1 MAEMD
6 STRST
11 VPGARGPEQDPE
23 HGPAAGAGTDAAV
36 RDDQPA
42 TGIAQRH
49 DLPRRKAAV
58 MPDLSGVADEDPAPS
73 HPSFHLQPHD
83 QQPVDQQSLDQQPAD
98 QQSLDGGAH
107 AADAQTAGA
116 SRSDGPSGEDHSDTD
131 RAPARDEG
139 IPTRMMPVVV
149 GAMTATGATAATG
162 SSAAGSSAAGT
173 TAAGTAAGADAQHP
187 GDDGEDSDQGVQA
200 QGSDGEDGDGMYD
213 GGDVED
219 AETGTS
225 AEHPDRDHV
234 PGDEHPAPVVAPV
247 SSGSHASS
255 GSGSTPA
262 SISREPSTDTASL
275 SVRPPDKD
283 AARRAAVR
291 DQAVAAKPVL
301 ARFLQVVVALFFPVI
316 VVAAAVRAVATSS
329 FLWLEYHRPGFPADQ
344 YGFSLDDRMT
354 YGSYALDYVVNL
366 APSRYLGGLVTPEG
380 EPLFLESEVGH
391 MADVKGVLGLSF
403 FIALVLFVLSVLAC
417 VYLARRY
424 KGGIRRALFA
434 GAVLTLVGIAVLTV
448 LAVLA
453 WETFFTQ
460 VHALFFAD
468 GTWTFRVDDTLIRLF
483 PEQFWTDSA
492 ITIAVLVLGAT
503 LLTLILT
510 WPTKAR
516 RERSMLAQDA
526 AQARYREALDA
537 S

>member
-1 MAEMD
+1 MD

-11 VPGARGPEQDPE
+11 ASGARRPEDDPAAPAEGGIAGPDG
-23 HGPAAGAGTDAAV
+23 GPAPV
-36 RDDQPA
+36 V
-42 TGIAQRH
+42 AQRH
-49 DLPRRKAAV
+49 DLPRRKAGT
-58 MPDLSGVADEDPAPS
+58 MPDLSRVEEEPGETGDDPRTTASSGTPS
-73 HPSFHLQPHD
+73 DDTSDGSSDGAHD
-83 QQPVDQQSLDQQPAD
+83 GAQDGSSDGAHD
-98 QQSLDGGAH
+98 GAHDDGG
-107 AADAQTAGA
+107 TA
-116 SRSDGPSGEDHSDTD
+116 TQ
-131 RAPARDEG
+131 
-139 IPTRMMPVVV
+139 MMPVVAGATSATASFSSDETSSSGATSV
-149 GAMTATGATAATG
+149 GASRMASDGGPRTDDADGPADRPVADADDH
-162 SSAAGSSAAGT
+162 SLD
-173 TAAGTAAGADAQHP
+173 AGADGPYSADAHAV
-187 GDDGEDSDQGVQA
+187 GGSTARTGAHDTASHDGTTLAAAAHTAVDKDTTETDSHS
-200 QGSDGEDGDGMYD
+200 GSDGDHGTR
-213 GGDVED
+213 DV
-219 AETGTS
+219 AEAHTTADTDS
-225 AEHPDRDHV
+225 HQ
-234 PGDEHPAPVVAPV
+234 VVA
-247 SSGSHASS
+247 AD
-255 GSGSTPA
+255 PA
-262 SISREPSTDTASL
+262 SNDTASP
-275 SVRPPDKD
+275 SARPLDKD

-301 ARFLQVVVALFFPVI
+301 ARFLQVVVALFFPVV

-329 FLWLEYHRPGFPADQ
+329 FLWFEYHRPGFPADQ

-366 APSRYLGGLVTPEG
+366 APARYLGGLVTPSG
-380 EPLFLESEVGH
+380 DPLFLETEVGH

-434 GAVLTLVGIAVLTV
+434 GAVLTLVGIVTLTV

-460 VHALFFAD
+460 VHALFFKE

-503 LLTLILT
+503 LLTLVLA

-516 RERSMLAQDA
+516 RERSMLAQEA
-526 AQARYREALDA
+526 AQTRYREALDA